1 MIEQFITDARA
12 YCAARGIKL
21 VTLGRY
27 AVDDKELF
35 PRLLRGGQCL
45 PRTMDRVRAY
55 MAENPVHPPAHDHAA
70 PADQGG
76 AA

>member
-1 MIEQFITDARA
+1 MIQEFLNEARA

-35 PRLLRGGQCL
+35 PRLMRGGQCL
-45 PRTMDRVRAY
+45 PRTMERVRQY
-55 MAENPVHPPAHDHAA
+55 MNENPHPPAHGDAA
-70 PADQGG
+70 PADQGD

>member
-1 MIEQFITDARA
+1 MIQDFINEARA

-21 VTLGRY
+21 ATLGRY

-55 MAENPVHPPAHDHAA
+55 MSDHPHTPSHDAA
-70 PADQGG
+70 PAPLQGEG
-76 AA
+76 V